1 MKTLSVQFKQV
12 LLCVILLISSTLVQA
27 SSFQLKI
34 RITWGDGPKRN
45 VPVEVQGISPIGFTF
60 FQNTNVDGWAIFNIT
75 NETNVSGYNQYKIQ
89 FFSSAS
95 VNGGQFGSFVR
106 DTISITDTNTA
117 DVIRIYSGA
126 DSVGCRPEFYTD
138 AVPSISFPGNL
149 EYQFTPDTAF
159 KLRNC
164 FYSAFTP
171 ADPMGIKLVWTVDGE
186 TQLTK
191 FTDDIKDTSNMFK
204 TIFNGQ
210 CCVEKNVCLTMTDVF
225 TGNTST
231 WCHLVQLEAPAAN
244 YVSARIFSGG
254 VMVWDS
260 IETELIG
267 ITNSYYRKSK
277 AIKSEDTVK
286 YVFLGVP
293 NGKYT
298 VRATPTGPILSPFY
312 TTTYIDSSLSWQD
325 ADTFWVNYTQ
335 FTPIDLHLQPYFNNP
350 ILPRTGIL
358 QGFLSGLG
366 TVCYTPIAG
375 LQNPKA
381 TIFTDS
387 KVVLTIVNS
396 QNQPIASGFL
406 NPDGT
411 FYMDQLPIGDYFL
424 RIDHPFVNYSQVPVS
439 FTEASPSM
447 VIQATVTAS
456 GITALT
462 RTKGQIAREVLRF
475 YPNPTTGQLHIPD
488 FQKISTLFLVNSLG
502 KEIQLAPS
510 AELDIENFPAGL
522 YILKGTF
529 QTGGSFRNTLVKQ

>member
-12 LLCVILLISSTLVQA
+12 LLCVILLISSTFVQA

-60 FQNTNVDGWAIFNIT
+60 FHNTDVDGWASFNIT
-75 NETNVSGYNQYKIQ
+75 NETNVTGFNQYKIQ

-95 VNGGQFGSFVR
+95 VNGGQFGSLVR
-106 DTISITDTNTA
+106 DTISISDTNTA
-117 DVIRIYSGA
+117 DVIRVYSGA
-126 DSVGCRPEFYTD
+126 DSIGCQPEFYTD

-149 EYQFTPDTAF
+149 EYHFTPDTSF
-159 KLRNC
+159 KIRNC

-171 ADPMGIKLVWTVDGE
+171 ADPMGIKLVWTVDGQ

-210 CCVEKNVCLTMTDVF
+210 CCAEKNVCLTMTDVF

-231 WCHLVQLEAPAAN
+231 WCKTVVLEAPQAN
-244 YVSARIFSGG
+244 YVAGRIYADGA
-254 VMVWDS
+254 MIWDS

-267 ITNSYYRKSK
+267 ITNSVYRKSM
-277 AIKSEDTVK
+277 AIHSGDSVI

-312 TTTYIDSSLSWQD
+312 TSTYIDSALSWQE
-325 ADTFWVNYTQ
+325 ADTFRMRFGSYTQ
-335 FTPIDLHLQPYFNNP
+335 VHLHLMPYYNNP
-350 ILPRTGIL
+350 VIPRPGVL

-366 TVCYTPIAG
+366 TICYTTVDG
-375 LQNPKA
+375 LQNPKPSV
-381 TIFTDS
+381 FTDS
-387 KVVLTIVNS
+387 KVVLTVVNS

-411 FYMDQLPIGDYFL
+411 FYIDQLPVGDYFL
-424 RIDHPFVNYSQVPVS
+424 RIDHPFVNSTLIPVS
-439 FTEASPSM
+439 FTETSPSM
-447 VIQATVTAS
+447 VVQATVTPS
-456 GITALT
+456 GITSV
-462 RTKGQIAREVLRF
+462 TKTKDQITMEVLRF
-475 YPNPTTGQLHIPD
+475 YPNPTSGQLHLPD
-488 FQKISTLFLVNSLG
+488 FQKISTLFLINSQG
-502 KEIQLAPS
+502 KQIPVEPS
-510 AELDIENFPAGL
+510 TELDIQRFPAGL

-529 QTGGSFRNTLVKQ
+529 KTGESFRNTIVKQ